1 MDTTNP
7 FGIFSPLFGSEPAY
21 LDLLHLRNIH
31 AVSKVRDCCR
41 ASSNPIP
48 DIGRLLDEANWR
60 PHLVGATALAVLGYD
75 RVAFDKFWSAF
86 DAGSWVAPQLAVVAY
101 LRDPDFPEKAKVRVL
116 SRCPVDLSRV
126 TPMDALER
134 HVVSGPAGSIERSA
148 KAANSLIYLLK
159 LQGPSDW
166 LATELTSPD
175 LATWLSTDCDGGSS
189 IAGAWLHSLTTAL
202 KTLAI
207 ETD

>member
-1 MDTTNP
+1 MVTTKR

-21 LDLLHLRNIH
+21 LDLFHLKNIH

-41 ASSNPIP
+41 ASSNPFP
-48 DIGRLLDEANWR
+48 DISRLLDEANWR

-75 RVAFDKFWSAF
+75 RVAFGKLWSAF

-101 LRDPDFPEKAKVRVL
+101 LRDPDFPDKAKVRVL
-116 SRCPVDLSRV
+116 SRCPVELSRV

-159 LQGPSDW
+159 LQGPSGW
-166 LATELTSPD
+166 LTTELTSPD
-175 LATWLSTDCDGGSS
+175 LATLLSADCDGGAS
-189 IAGAWLHSLTTAL
+189 IAEEWLNSLTTAL
-202 KTLAI
+202 KSLAI
-207 ETD
+207 QRH